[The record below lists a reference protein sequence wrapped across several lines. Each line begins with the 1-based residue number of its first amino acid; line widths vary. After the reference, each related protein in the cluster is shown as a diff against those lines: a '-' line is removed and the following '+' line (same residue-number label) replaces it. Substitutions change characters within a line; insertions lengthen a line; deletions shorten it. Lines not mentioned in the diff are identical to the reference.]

1 MGVKIG
7 FLFLLVLSA
16 LAALNARQLPRNL
29 EAIQYH
35 MLEKGSSTNG
45 YMCEWCEEYAE
56 LALKYL
62 AENKTRSE
70 IVELLRLTCSQ
81 VPVFKAECVVL
92 VDYYAPIF
100 FLELSTIQ
108 PEELCK
114 DISACKLAARVSPK
128 LKEDSCEFCHDAVSQ
143 VLDKLKDPD
152 TQMDIIELLL
162 KACDSLESYADKC
175 KKMVFEYGPLILGNM
190 EQILEGADVCSLL
203 HLCAATEIKS
213 EESVPTKEMQLLS
226 DS

>member
-16 LAALNARQLPRNL
+16 VATLNARQLPRNL

-35 MLEKGSSTNG
+35 MLEKGSSNNG
-45 YMCEWCEEYAE
+45 NVCAWCEEYAE
-56 LALKYL
+56 LALEYL
-62 AENKTRSE
+62 AENKTQSE
-70 IVELLRLTCSQ
+70 VIELLHLTCSQ

-100 FLELSTIQ
+100 FLELSTVQ

-114 DISACKLAARVSPK
+114 VISACKSAVRVSPK
-128 LKEDSCEFCHDAVSQ
+128 LKEDSCEFCHDAVSK
-143 VLDKLKDPD
+143 VLDRLKDPD

-162 KACDSLESYADKC
+162 KACDSLESFEDKC
-175 KKMVFEYGPLILGNM
+175 KKMVFEYGPLILANM
-190 EQILEGADVCSLL
+190 EQFLEAADVCSVL
-203 HLCAATEIKS
+203 HVCTATEIKS
-213 EESVPTKEMQLLS
+213 EESVPNKEMSLLS
-226 DS
+226 DF